1 MDRWTEKEN
10 REFLRAGT
18 VAAAALNPYRKAHS
32 KAITAADIFNLPK
45 PPPQKPTKKQL
56 IANADKVFSIV
67 NARALKLA
75 RKKKKR
81 GGVPSLLK

>member
-32 KAITAADIFNLPK
+32 KAITAADIFNLGQVIPK
-45 PPPQKPTKKQL
+45 PIPTKKQL

-75 RKKKKR
+75 RKKKKA
-81 GGVPSLLK
+81 

>member
-1 MDRWTEKEN
+1 MDRWQEKEN

-18 VAAAALNPYRKAHS
+18 IAAAALNPYRKSHS

-45 PPPQKPTKKQL
+45 PPKLPLTKRQL

-67 NARALKLA
+67 NARARKQA
-75 RKKKKR
+75 QKKKKE
-81 GGVPSLLK
+81 SA